1 MSLSK
6 QLLILISTLFLMIFS
21 VNFILS
27 VNNIKSYL
35 EGESMIH
42 AQDTATSLGLSLSP
56 YMADEKDPILQ
67 TMMSA
72 IFDRGYYK
80 EVKLSNVDGHVL
92 VALTSSKAV
101 ESVPNWFIQ
110 LLPMQTAV
118 AESEI
123 SSGWNISGVVSVA
136 INPGYAYFKLYDQ
149 VKTSFYYSLAAF
161 VGSVALLLLVLQ
173 ITLSSLKNIGQMAEM
188 IENGNF
194 KVIEKLPWTL
204 EVRKVASSMN
214 SMSKKLEQV
223 IKNLNNKLE
232 GLGRKLQL
240 DELTGL
246 NKKNSFE
253 LDMKEVFASNTE
265 AFILLIKIDALGRL
279 VKELDE
285 NAVDQFIKQ
294 FSTILKESHTTASFG
309 ELTAYRLLGS
319 EFVILAR
326 EGGVDAAE
334 NLAASLSKSFSEL
347 GEKYYT
353 TDIAHIGVT
362 EFDQFSSTDNMLLA
376 AKEAYE
382 QAQMIGENSYFIRHG
397 EDRAVDMNEWKQRVF
412 DIVDRQDYTVSYID
426 PVVDL
431 ATEQI
436 ILKEAFSEVWGQN
449 GEKLAIGTFVSV
461 AEKFVKIVEL
471 DQGVTQQVIR
481 YIKSEKVDYAIA
493 INLSN
498 RTVKNSDFRSWLAA
512 TLKKNPDIAHQLV
525 FSFSAYAVAK
535 EFNAYQVFID
545 FAHQY
550 KAKVIIKRYES
561 HVLAPRLLKRLK
573 PDFIRLARDI
583 SLGIESDSAKQDFVK
598 TVVEITDLIEI
609 SVLAENVGSDT
620 EFEYM
625 AKLGVKG
632 ASR

>member
-35 EGESMIH
+35 EGESLIH

-56 YMADEKDPILQ
+56 YMVDEKDPVLQ
-67 TMMSA
+67 TMMNA

-80 EVKLSNVDGHVL
+80 EVKLSNVDGKVL
-92 VALTSSKAV
+92 VALTNSKAV
-101 ESVPNWFIQ
+101 ASVPNWFIQ

-118 AESEI
+118 AKSEI
-123 SSGWNISGVVSVA
+123 SSGWSIRGVVSVA
-136 INPGYAYFKLYDQ
+136 INPGYAYFKLYEQ

-161 VGSVALLLLVLQ
+161 IGSVVLLLLVLQ

-188 IENGNF
+188 IEKGNF
-194 KVIEKLPWTL
+194 KVIDKLPWTL

-232 GLGRKLQL
+232 GLGKKLQL

-253 LDMKEVFASNTE
+253 LDMKDVFASNTE
-265 AFILLIKIDALGRL
+265 AFIFLIKIDALGRL
-279 VKELDE
+279 VKELGED
-285 NAVDQFIKQ
+285 AVDQFIRQ
-294 FSTILKESHTTASFG
+294 FSAVLKDSHAKAAFG
-309 ELTAYRLLGS
+309 ELSAYRLLGS

-334 NLAASLSKSFSEL
+334 SLAISLSKSFSEL
-347 GEKYYT
+347 GEKYDT
-353 TDIAHIGVT
+353 VDIAHIGVT
-362 EFDQFSSTDNMLLA
+362 AFDQFSSTENMLLA

-382 QAQMIGENSYFIRHG
+382 QAQMIGENGYFIRQG

-426 PVVDL
+426 PVVNL
-431 ATEQI
+431 GTEEI
-436 ILKEAFSEVWGQN
+436 LLKEAFSEVWGQN

-481 YIKSEKVDYAIA
+481 YIESEGIGYAIA

-498 RTVKNSDFRSWLAA
+498 RTIKNSDFRSWLAV

-535 EFNAYQVFID
+535 EFSAYQAFFD

-550 KAKVIIKRYES
+550 SAKVIIKRYES

-583 SLGIESDSAKQDFVK
+583 SIGIESDSAKRDFVT
-598 TVVEITDLIEI
+598 TVVEITDLLDI
-609 SVLAENVGSDT
+609 SVLAENVGSDS

>member
-35 EGESMIH
+35 EGESLIH

-56 YMADEKDPILQ
+56 YMTDEKDPILQ
-67 TMMSA
+67 TMMNA
-72 IFDRGYYK
+72 IFDRGYYQ

-92 VALTSSKAV
+92 VALTSRKTV

-149 VKTSFYYSLAAF
+149 VKTSFYYSLTAF
-161 VGSVALLLLVLQ
+161 MGSVVLLLLVLQ

-194 KVIEKLPWTL
+194 KVIDKLPWTL

-232 GLGRKLQL
+232 GLGKKLQL

-253 LDMKEVFASNTE
+253 LDMKEIFASNSE
-265 AFILLIKIDALGRL
+265 AFIFLIKIDALGRL
-279 VKELDE
+279 VKELGED
-285 NAVDQFIKQ
+285 AVDQFIQQ
-294 FSTILKESHTTASFG
+294 FSAILKDSHSTAAFG
-309 ELTAYRLLGS
+309 ELSAYRLLGS

-326 EGGVDAAE
+326 EGGIDAAE
-334 NLAASLSKSFSEL
+334 SLATSLSKSFSEL

-353 TDIAHIGVT
+353 ADIAHIGVT

-382 QAQMIGENSYFIRHG
+382 QAQMIGENGYFIRRG

-426 PVVDL
+426 PVIDL
-431 ATEQI
+431 GTEKTL
-436 ILKEAFSEVWGQN
+436 LKEAFSEVWGKD

-471 DQGVTQQVIR
+471 DQGVTQQVIS
-481 YIKSEKVDYAIA
+481 YIKSEGIDYAIA

-498 RTVKNSDFRSWLAA
+498 RTIKNSDFRSWLAA

-535 EFNAYQVFID
+535 ELNAYQAFID
-545 FAHQY
+545 FSHQY
-550 KAKVIIKRYES
+550 KAKVIIKRYET

-573 PDFIRLARDI
+573 PDFIRLARDV
-583 SLGIESDSAKQDFVK
+583 SLGIEGDSAKQDFVK
-598 TVVEITDLIEI
+598 TVVEVTDLIEI
-609 SVLAENVGSDT
+609 SVLAENVGSDS

-625 AKLGVKG
+625 GKLGVKG

>member
-35 EGESMIH
+35 EGESLIH

-67 TMMSA
+67 TMMNA

-80 EVKLSNVDGHVL
+80 EVKLSNVDGNVL

-110 LLPMQTAV
+110 LLPMETAV

-161 VGSVALLLLVLQ
+161 VSSVILLLLVLQ

-188 IENGNF
+188 IENGRFN
-194 KVIEKLPWTL
+194 VIEKLPWTL

-265 AFILLIKIDALGRL
+265 AFILLIKIDVLGRL

-285 NAVDQFIKQ
+285 DAVDQFIKQ
-294 FSTILKESHTTASFG
+294 FSAILKESHKDAGFG

-326 EGGVDAAE
+326 EGGVKAAE
-334 NLAASLSKSFSEL
+334 NLATSLSKSFSEL
-347 GEKYYT
+347 GEKYHT
-353 TDIAHIGVT
+353 ADIAHIGVT
-362 EFDQFSSTDNMLLA
+362 GFDQFSSTDNMLLA

-431 ATEQI
+431 GTEQI

-498 RTVKNSDFRSWLAA
+498 RTIKNSDFRSWLAA
-512 TLKKNPDIAHQLV
+512 TLKKNPNIAHQLV

-535 EFNAYQVFID
+535 EFNAYQAFID
-545 FAHQY
+545 FAHQH

-583 SLGIESDSAKQDFVK
+583 SLDIESDSAKQDFVK

-609 SVLAENVGSDT
+609 SVLAENVGSDS
-620 EFEYM
+620 EFQYM

>member
-1 MSLSK
+1 
-6 QLLILISTLFLMIFS
+6 MIFS

-35 EGESMIH
+35 EGESLIH

-56 YMADEKDPILQ
+56 YMTDEKDPILQ
-67 TMMSA
+67 TMMNA
-72 IFDRGYYK
+72 IFDRGYYQ

-92 VALTSSKAV
+92 VALTSSKTL

-149 VKTSFYYSLAAF
+149 VKTSFYYSLTAF
-161 VGSVALLLLVLQ
+161 MGSVVLLLLVLQ

-194 KVIEKLPWTL
+194 KVIDKLPWTL

-232 GLGRKLQL
+232 GLGKKLQL

-253 LDMKEVFASNTE
+253 LDMKEIFASNSE
-265 AFILLIKIDALGRL
+265 AFIFLIKIDALGRL
-279 VKELDE
+279 VKELGED
-285 NAVDQFIKQ
+285 AVDQFIQQ
-294 FSTILKESHTTASFG
+294 FSAILKDSHSTAAFG
-309 ELTAYRLLGS
+309 ELSAYRLLGS

-326 EGGVDAAE
+326 EGGIDAAE
-334 NLAASLSKSFSEL
+334 SLATSLSKSFSEL

-353 TDIAHIGVT
+353 ADIAHIGVT

-382 QAQMIGENSYFIRHG
+382 QAQMIGENGYFIRRG

-426 PVVDL
+426 PVIDL
-431 ATEQI
+431 GTEKTL
-436 ILKEAFSEVWGQN
+436 LKEAFSEVWGKD

-471 DQGVTQQVIR
+471 DQGVTQQVIS
-481 YIKSEKVDYAIA
+481 YIKSEGIDYAIA

-498 RTVKNSDFRSWLAA
+498 RTIKNSDFRSWLAA

-535 EFNAYQVFID
+535 ELNAYQAFID
-545 FAHQY
+545 FSHQY
-550 KAKVIIKRYES
+550 KAKVIIKRYET

-573 PDFIRLARDI
+573 PDFIRLARDV
-583 SLGIESDSAKQDFVK
+583 SLGIEGDSAKQDFVK
-598 TVVEITDLIEI
+598 TVVEVTDLIEI
-609 SVLAENVGSDT
+609 SVLAENVGSDS

-625 AKLGVKG
+625 GKLGVKG

>member
-35 EGESMIH
+35 EGESLIH

-56 YMADEKDPILQ
+56 YMTDEKDPILQ
-67 TMMSA
+67 TMMNA
-72 IFDRGYYK
+72 IFDRGYYQ

-92 VALTSSKAV
+92 VALTSSKTL

-149 VKTSFYYSLAAF
+149 VKTSFYYSLTAF
-161 VGSVALLLLVLQ
+161 MGSVVLLLLVLQ

-194 KVIEKLPWTL
+194 KVIDKLPWTL

-232 GLGRKLQL
+232 GLGKKLQL

-253 LDMKEVFASNTE
+253 LDMKEIFASNSE
-265 AFILLIKIDALGRL
+265 AFIFLIKIDALGRL
-279 VKELDE
+279 VKELGED
-285 NAVDQFIKQ
+285 AVDQFIQQ
-294 FSTILKESHTTASFG
+294 FSAILKDSHSTAAFG
-309 ELTAYRLLGS
+309 ELSAYRLLGS

-326 EGGVDAAE
+326 EGGIDAAE
-334 NLAASLSKSFSEL
+334 SLATSLSKSFSEL

-353 TDIAHIGVT
+353 ADIAHIGVT

-382 QAQMIGENSYFIRHG
+382 QAQMIGENGYFIRRG

-426 PVVDL
+426 PVIDL
-431 ATEQI
+431 GTEKTL
-436 ILKEAFSEVWGQN
+436 LKEAFSEVWGKD

-471 DQGVTQQVIR
+471 DQGVTQQVIS
-481 YIKSEKVDYAIA
+481 YIKSEGIDYAIA

-498 RTVKNSDFRSWLAA
+498 RTIKNSDFRSWLAA

-535 EFNAYQVFID
+535 ELNAYQAFID
-545 FAHQY
+545 FSHQY
-550 KAKVIIKRYES
+550 KAKVIIKRYET

-573 PDFIRLARDI
+573 PDFIRLARDV
-583 SLGIESDSAKQDFVK
+583 SLGIEGDSAKQDFVK
-598 TVVEITDLIEI
+598 TVVEVTDLIEI
-609 SVLAENVGSDT
+609 SVLAENVGSDS

-625 AKLGVKG
+625 GKLGVKG

>member
-35 EGESMIH
+35 EGESLIH

-67 TMMSA
+67 TMMNA

-80 EVKLSNVDGHVL
+80 EVKLSNVDGNVL

-161 VGSVALLLLVLQ
+161 VGSVTLLLLVLQ
-173 ITLSSLKNIGQMAEM
+173 ITLSSLRNIGQMAEM

-223 IKNLNNKLE
+223 IKNLNYKLE

-265 AFILLIKIDALGRL
+265 AFIFLIKIDVLGRL

-285 NAVDQFIKQ
+285 NTVDQFIKQ
-294 FSTILKESHTTASFG
+294 FSAILKESHKNASFG

-334 NLAASLSKSFSEL
+334 NLATSLSKSFSEL
-347 GEKYYT
+347 GETYHAA
-353 TDIAHIGVT
+353 DIAHIGVT

-431 ATEQI
+431 ETEQI

-498 RTVKNSDFRSWLAA
+498 RTIKNSDFRSWLAA

-535 EFNAYQVFID
+535 EFSAYQVFID

-583 SLGIESDSAKQDFVK
+583 SLGVESDSAKQDFVK

-609 SVLAENVGSDT
+609 SVLAENVGSDS

>member
-35 EGESMIH
+35 EGESLIH

-67 TMMSA
+67 TMMNA

-80 EVKLSNVDGHVL
+80 EVKLSNVDGNVL

-161 VGSVALLLLVLQ
+161 VGSVTLLLLVLQ
-173 ITLSSLKNIGQMAEM
+173 ITLSSLRNIGQMAEM
-188 IENGNF
+188 IENGDF

-223 IKNLNNKLE
+223 IKNLNYKLE

-265 AFILLIKIDALGRL
+265 AFIFLIKIDVLGRL

-285 NAVDQFIKQ
+285 NTVDQFIKQ
-294 FSTILKESHTTASFG
+294 FSAILKESHKNASFG

-334 NLAASLSKSFSEL
+334 NLATSLSKSFSEL
-347 GEKYYT
+347 GETYHAA
-353 TDIAHIGVT
+353 DIAHIGVT

-431 ATEQI
+431 ETEQI

-498 RTVKNSDFRSWLAA
+498 RTIKNSDFRSWLAA

-535 EFNAYQVFID
+535 EFSAYQVFID

-583 SLGIESDSAKQDFVK
+583 SLGVESDSAKQDFVK

-609 SVLAENVGSDT
+609 SVLAENVGSDS